1 MLGSVLGS
9 PLFGKLPDLGA
20 LLLKENILLWLDGLV
35 GNIHG
40 FSSVM
45 IEKRFPAKPQDSL

>member
-9 PLFGKLPDLGA
+9 PLFRKLPDLGA
-20 LLLKENILLWLDGLV
+20 LLLLWLDGLV
-35 GNIHG
+35 GNIPG

-45 IEKRFPAKPQDSL
+45 IEKWFPAKPQD